1 MRTDRLPRFA
11 PNALLTVDRV
21 DGPEEWTG
29 QQWNDHMAAAEKRGD
44 VVTVRLMEIR
54 HLGGKLAA
62 LTAEQEIRARALTVA
77 VAYFADDD
85 GDHAPLEIL
94 LRTAGTF
101 AAWITDGP
109 QTPAE
114 GLDRSDPDP
123 SAGRGGT
130 GAQRPPQGADGGGEA
145 TGGIDLGAA
154 VEAGLAA
161 LEWPD
166 DRECAELPRA
176 HWDAVAEV
184 ADAMAPHILQAAA
197 EWLRG
202 ERTLD
207 DGDPWNS
214 GWHGAVDQLHA
225 RADEIG
231 GGDRG

>member
-1 MRTDRLPRFA
+1 MTTPCRNVLGYQDGRSHTCRLP
-11 PNALLTVDRV
+11 DDH
-21 DGPEEWTG
+21 DGPHRDGDWVWISGALHSPATG
-29 QQWNDHMAAAEKRGD
+29 APD
-44 VVTVRLMEIR
+44 L
-54 HLGGKLAA
+54 A

-123 SAGRGGT
+123 SAGGGGT
-130 GAQRPPQGADGGGEA
+130 GAQQPPQGADRGSEA
-145 TGGIDLGAA
+145 AGRIDLWAA
-154 VEAGLAA
+154 VEAIARADVGGLTATA
-161 LEWPD
+161 LE
-166 DRECAELPRA
+166 RAERM
-176 HWDAVAEV
+176 VTTT
-184 ADAMAPHILQAAA
+184 APHILQAAA

-214 GWHGAVDQLHA
+214 GWHGAVDQLRA
-225 RADEIG
+225 LADEIG
-231 GGDRG
+231 GGR